1 MKFDKEKFDAL
12 TEKDQNLQ
20 LLKVQYEYVENKTI
34 IITFFLTVLSECS
47 DHHYPM
53 GYILHSQFS
62 SFHRKFIKISNF
74 NPPWGLKL

>member
-34 IITFFLTVLSECS
+34 IITVELS
-47 DHHYPM
+47 
-53 GYILHSQFS
+53 
-62 SFHRKFIKISNF
+62 RVNISESLD
-74 NPPWGLKL
+74 WEYLRLY